1 MGRHKVTKTLTVN
14 NYGNVQ
20 LGISYANHIVLS
32 VRRTDAFS
40 HNLVPFI
47 NSNNWFAYAIR
58 NVSGTTLSLEPSG
71 TNMTVEICYI
81 NKS

>member
-1 MGRHKVTKTLTVN
+1 MDRHKVTKTLTVN

-20 LGISYANHIVLS
+20 LGISYANYIVLS

-47 NSNNWFAYAIR
+47 NSNIWFAYAIK
-58 NVSGTTLSLEPSG
+58 NTAGTSLSLEPSG
-71 TNMTVEICYI
+71 TSITVEIYYI